1 MNRLAKGYDQLS
13 WGYDLLARVM
23 IGKSVQKSQRYGLP
37 FLKDSRKVLILG
49 GGTGWILPDL
59 AKINPTLQIDYI
71 EVSPKM
77 IHRAQSRLNNLP
89 LSVRLICGTESAI
102 PDADYDGVITG
113 FYLDHFSDGQLP
125 EVIRKIQRNLNS
137 GAYWLATD
145 FCANNFW
152 QHQYIRI
159 LYLIFGW
166 LTGMDTKELPAW
178 QQALE
183 MAGGKLQV
191 TKSWKRNWIQTS
203 VYQFS

>member
-59 AKINPTLQIDYI
+59 AKINPTLEIDYI

-89 LSVRLICGTESAI
+89 LSVRLFCGTE
-102 PDADYDGVITG
+102 
-113 FYLDHFSDGQLP
+113 
-125 EVIRKIQRNLNS
+125 
-137 GAYWLATD
+137 
-145 FCANNFW
+145 
-152 QHQYIRI
+152 
-159 LYLIFGW
+159 
-166 LTGMDTKELPAW
+166 
-178 QQALE
+178 
-183 MAGGKLQV
+183 
-191 TKSWKRNWIQTS
+191 
-203 VYQFS
+203 